1 MFFCRKVI
9 AFLALQYVI
18 ETSIS
23 FQFNRYEE
31 QIDKLSSIY
40 VGNFQINWD
49 SSDPYL
55 LIKHKSDLRKVLF
68 QTVPS
73 HPFISIG
80 YATSDSRPIVD
91 GNYKLNEWTLFET
104 PYQSIQ
110 NVMLDSTN
118 QSFTIAGEVWGLVT
132 RASYEMKFS
141 IPTDEDNNLLNS
153 QLYFEVWAK
162 LFLSIV
168 MACS

>member
-1 MFFCRKVI
+1 MFLILEFVI
-9 AFLALQYVI
+9 H
-18 ETSIS
+18 TSIS

-31 QIDKLSSIY
+31 QIDKLSSIH
-40 VGNFQINWD
+40 VGDFQINWD

-55 LIKHKSDLRKVLF
+55 LIKHRSDLSKVLF

-73 HPFISIG
+73 HPFISVG

-110 NVMLDSTN
+110 NVMLDSSN
-118 QSFTIAGEVWGLVT
+118 QSFTIAGEVWGFVT
-132 RASYEMKFS
+132 RATYEMKFS
-141 IPTDEDNNLLNS
+141 IPKDDSGISLNS
-153 QLYFEVWAK
+153 QLYFEV
-162 LFLSIV
+162 
-168 MACS
+168 

>member
-1 MFFCRKVI
+1 MVMFFRKVI

-68 QTVPS
+68 QTLPS
-73 HPFISIG
+73 HPFISVG

-153 QLYFEVWAK
+153 QLYFEV
-162 LFLSIV
+162 
-168 MACS
+168 